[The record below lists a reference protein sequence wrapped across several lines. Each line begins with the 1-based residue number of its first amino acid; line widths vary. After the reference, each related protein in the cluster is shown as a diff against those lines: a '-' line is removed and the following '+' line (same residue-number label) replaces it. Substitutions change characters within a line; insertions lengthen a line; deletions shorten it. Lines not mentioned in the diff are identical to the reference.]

1 MPGFHDSQGGY
12 HVARRA
18 MPLSLNDFRIATAG
32 DVGNIVAN
40 GGLFGSD
47 TAPTLSGT
55 GSTFSQRLTWVASS
69 SIAIAAQ
76 IGLPEDFDGRED
88 VLVELWVASGGT
100 TNLASFTVTTNWNSA
115 AADITDTATDPAA
128 STTIH
133 KITATIAAA
142 DIPDGAR
149 YVSIALTPAAHT
161 TDTML
166 LDNVAASFVPR
177 IN

>member
-1 MPGFHDSQGGY
+1 MGYHDSQGGY
-12 HVARRA
+12 HAFRRTL
-18 MPLSLNDFRIATAG
+18 PLSLNDFRIATAG
-32 DVGNIVAN
+32 DVGNIAAN

-47 TAPTLSGT
+47 SAPTLSGAA
-55 GSTFSQRLTWVASS
+55 STFSQRLTWVASS

-76 IGLPEDFDGRED
+76 IALPEDFDGRED
-88 VLVELWVASGGT
+88 VLVDLWVASGGT

-133 KITATIAAA
+133 QITARIAAA
-142 DIPDGAR
+142 DIPDNAR

-166 LDNVAASFVPR
+166 LDNVAVSFVAR
-177 IN
+177 NT

>member
-1 MPGFHDSQGGY
+1 MGYHDSNGAY
-12 HVARRA
+12 HAFRQTL
-18 MPLSLNDFRIATAG
+18 PLSLYDFRIATAG

-40 GGLFGSD
+40 GGLLASD
-47 TAPTLSGT
+47 TAPTLSGVA
-55 GSTFSQRLTWVASS
+55 STFAQRITWVASS

-76 IGLPEDFDGRED
+76 ITLPEDFDGKED
-88 VLVELWVASGGT
+88 VLVDLWVASGGT

-133 KITATIAAA
+133 QITARIAAA

-166 LDNVAASFVPR
+166 LDNVAVSFVPR